1 LSSVEEGRREEE
13 HGYREGDTGMQPV
26 VDADVGETVDDPGR
40 DQIQVDF
47 FMDAA
52 PE

>member
-1 LSSVEEGRREEE
+1 MAIVKATRACSQLWMLMLARPS
-13 HGYREGDTGMQPV
+13 MIQAAKP
-26 VDADVGETVDDPGR
+26 AN
-40 DQIQVDF
+40 QIQVDF